1 MRTVE
6 ECFWQ
11 ESMSSCVRSVKRKGK
26 AMVERRVRGGE
37 NLSEIKLKPCP
48 FCGGEAYISMV
59 LKPHIDCFHTKKCK
73 MRPDTWLLSSE
84 SLKKQIKAWNR
95 RADYETD

>member
-1 MRTVE
+1 M
-6 ECFWQ
+6 
-11 ESMSSCVRSVKRKGK
+11 K
-26 AMVERRVRGGE
+26 ERRGRKM
-37 NLSEIKLKPCP
+37 SEIKLKPCP
-48 FCGGEAYISMV
+48 FCGGEAYISTV

-95 RADYETD
+95 RADNETD